1 MEMKT
6 KLIRKAYKL
15 EIKPNGEQLRKLK
28 MMCGCARFVY
38 NRALALSIEQYEQD
52 KTTKFSY
59 SKLANLLPEWKKE
72 FVWLKD
78 GNAQSLQ
85 QSIKDLE
92 SSYKR
97 FFNKISKFPKFKKKG
112 DKDSLRIPQN
122 IKIDQ
127 AKKKVFVPKVG
138 WVKYRPN
145 QELIGLP
152 KNMTVTLDG
161 DKTFVSIQVEIEVE
175 DKPHPNLEDHIGIDL
190 GITRFATLSTGDYFN
205 PINAFK
211 KGQKRL
217 KSLQQRLKNKIKGSN
232 NMKKLRLRIKRA
244 HRKIANVRK
253 DYLHKLSFFLSEKYG
268 TISMEN
274 LKVSNMSTSAKG
286 TVEEHGRNVK
296 AKSGLNRSILDQGWY
311 MFRSFLEYKLD
322 WKGGRLLLVDPKNT
336 SRKCPCCGHTSGEN
350 RQTQSKFECM
360 ECGYENNA
368 DVVGAINVLAR
379 GQEQII

>member
-1 MEMKT
+1 MKT
-6 KLIRKAYKL
+6 IRKAHKL

-28 MMCGCARFVY
+28 MMCGCTRFVY

-59 SKLANLLPEWKKE
+59 SKLSNLLPEWKKE
-72 FVWLKD
+72 FTWLKD
-78 GNAQSLQ
+78 GHAQSLQ

-190 GITRFATLSTGDYFN
+190 GITRFVTLSTGDYFN

-244 HRKIANVRK
+244 HRKITNVRK
-253 DYLHKLSFFLSEKYG
+253 DYLHKLSFFLSEKYNKH
-268 TISMEN
+268 S
-274 LKVSNMSTSAKG
+274 LK
-286 TVEEHGRNVK
+286 
-296 AKSGLNRSILDQGWY
+296 I
-311 MFRSFLEYKLD
+311 
-322 WKGGRLLLVDPKNT
+322 
-336 SRKCPCCGHTSGEN
+336 
-350 RQTQSKFECM
+350 
-360 ECGYENNA
+360 
-368 DVVGAINVLAR
+368 
-379 GQEQII
+379 